1 MKKVLTLCA
10 LLLIMVAA
18 LFGCATTGSEQT
30 GTSAPSSTGQ
40 GGGHQGHH

>member
-1 MKKVLTLCA
+1 MRKVVILCA
-10 LLLIMVAA
+10 LLLIMAVT
-18 LFGCATTGSEQT
+18 LLGCATTGNEQT